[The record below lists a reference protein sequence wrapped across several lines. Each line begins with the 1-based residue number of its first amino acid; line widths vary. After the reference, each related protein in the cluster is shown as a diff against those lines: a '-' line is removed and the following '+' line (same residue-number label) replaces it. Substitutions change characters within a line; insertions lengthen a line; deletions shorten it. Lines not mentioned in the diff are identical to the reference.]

1 MVYGVVP
8 PLIATVAVEPF
19 TTVTEEGLAVK
30 AATVAV
36 TVIATVTVFA
46 GDELSFT
53 MTLVEPA
60 STPITDSVAPLIAA
74 VATEEVG
81 AV

>member
-60 STPITDSVAPLIAA
+60 STPVTDSVAPLIVAI
-74 VATEEVG
+74 ATEEFG

>member
-8 PLIATVAVEPF
+8 PLIVAVAVDPIA
-19 TTVTEEGLAVK
+19 TVTEVGLAVK

>member
-8 PLIATVAVEPF
+8 PLIVTVAVEPF
-19 TTVTEEGLAVK
+19 TTVTEGGLAVK
-30 AATVAV
+30 GTTVAV

-53 MTLVEPA
+53 MMLVEPA
-60 STPITDSVAPLIAA
+60 PTPVTDSVVPLIVA
-74 VATEEVG
+74 VATEEFG
-81 AV
+81 AT